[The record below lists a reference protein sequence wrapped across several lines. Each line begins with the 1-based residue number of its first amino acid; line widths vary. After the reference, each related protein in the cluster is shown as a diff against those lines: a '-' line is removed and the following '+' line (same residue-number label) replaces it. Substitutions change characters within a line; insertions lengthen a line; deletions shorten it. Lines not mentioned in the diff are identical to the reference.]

1 MVECPQCRTEMGE
14 EERFCRKC
22 GAILEQTS
30 EEDTMI
36 MRLLSEPETAAPPAA
51 GEAWLWLLDP
61 LGHQVEKAAELS
73 ADVAVVGRRP
83 DCAVV
88 LPGNTVS
95 RRHAQVRREG
105 NRYYLS
111 DLGSTNG
118 TLLNGEPVIGEEL
131 LSDRDEIAI
140 GTYKLIFR
148 QG

>member
-1 MVECPQCRTEMGE
+1 MVECPQCGSEMRE
-14 EERFCRKC
+14 AERFCRRC
-22 GAILEQTS
+22 GAVLEQAS

-36 MRLLSEPETAAPPAA
+36 MRLLSEPEAAAPPAE

-73 ADVAVVGRRP
+73 EDVAIIGRRP
-83 DCAVV
+83 DCTIV

-95 RRHAQVRREG
+95 RHHAQIRHEG
-105 NRYYLS
+105 NRFYLS

-118 TLLNGEPVIGEEL
+118 TLLNGEPVIGEEP